1 MCFLKQTIR
10 ELSAQTNTTSCNPRQ
25 CVYVMK
31 LYRSCKATLKSSFQ
45 KRTFSYSA
53 DARSIKTGFDP
64 NTCRTNFQLK
74 NLIERGQIHHARQL
88 YDQMP
93 HRNTCST
100 NMLISGYVK
109 LGDVDVARELFDGI
123 SDPNA
128 VSWTI
133 LIGGYSQRKRP
144 VEAFKLYR
152 EMCRYGTVPDHV
164 TFPTLL
170 SGCYESMMG
179 KEIVQV
185 HGHIIKLGFDS
196 MLKVCNSLVDSYCK
210 SHLLAL
216 GFQLLKEMPVRD
228 SVTFNA
234 MISGYSKDGM
244 DELAIKLF
252 KEMQHMGLR
261 PSDFTFAAL
270 LCASTGLDDAG
281 LAEQIH
287 GLVVKA
293 NFICDVYVGNALL
306 DFYSKHDCVD
316 DVRKL
321 FDEMPELDG
330 VSYNVV
336 ITAYAWQGLLRES
349 FGLFRDLQL
358 TRFDRR
364 QFPFATMLSLAA
376 NLPDVE
382 MGKQIHAQ
390 TVLTK
395 ADTDILVGNALVD
408 MYAKCSSF
416 REVNVIFANLSHRSS
431 VPWTALISVYVQNEC
446 HEEAL
451 ALFNE
456 MRRTNVWG
464 DQATFASTLK
474 ACASLSLISLGKQ
487 IHSSIIRSGFMSNV
501 FSGSALLD
509 MYAKSGSLKDAMLSF
524 QEMPIRNVVSW
535 NAMISAYA
543 QNGDGEATIRLFNEM
558 IHSGQQPDS
567 VSFLCVLT
575 ACSHRGLV
583 QEALWFFSSMTESYK
598 IVPKKEHYASVVD
611 VLCRKGKFDD
621 AENLISNM
629 PFEPDEIMWS
639 SVLNSCRIHKNEDLA
654 KKAADKLFNMDVLRD
669 AAAYVN
675 MSNIYAAAG
684 QWNEVGK
691 VKKAMRERGVKK
703 VPAYSWVEIKHKFH
717 VFTAND
723 TTHPQF
729 EEIKKKIDTLDIK
742 MEKEGYKP
750 DTSCAL
756 HNVDEDIKIESL
768 KYHSERLAIAYSL
781 ISTPEGT
788 PILVMKNLRACT
800 DCHAAIKII
809 SKIVGRDITVRDSSR
824 FHHFKNG
831 LCSCDDYW

>member
-1 MCFLKQTIR
+1 MKLDIGKTTLTSSLKKLPFSYVLN
-10 ELSAQTNTTSCNPRQ
+10 ELFHAHSAQ
-25 CVYVMK
+25 VLV
-31 LYRSCKATLKSSFQ
+31 
-45 KRTFSYSA
+45 
-53 DARSIKTGFDP
+53 DARSIKTGF
-64 NTCRTNFQLK
+64 NLNICRTNYQLK
-74 NLIERGQIHHARQL
+74 ELVERGQIHHARQL
-88 YDQMP
+88 FDQMS
-93 HRNTCST
+93 HRNSCSA

-109 LGDVDVARELFDGI
+109 LGDVDNARKLFDGI
-123 SDPNA
+123 SDPTA

-144 VEAFKLYR
+144 IEAFKLYR

-164 TFPTLL
+164 TFATLL
-170 SGCYESMMG
+170 SGCDETVTG

-185 HGHIIKLGFDS
+185 HDHIVKLGFDS

-210 SHLLAL
+210 SRSFGL
-216 GFQLLKEMPVRD
+216 GFRLFKEMPVRD

-244 DELAIKLF
+244 DQQAVNLF
-252 KEMQHMGLR
+252 KEMQHLGLR

-270 LCASTGLDDAG
+270 LCASTCLDDVG

-293 NFICDVYVGNALL
+293 NFVSDVYVGNALL
-306 DFYSKHDCVD
+306 DFYSKHDCMD
-316 DVRKL
+316 DARKL

-330 VSYNVV
+330 VSYNIV
-336 ITAYAWQGLLRES
+336 ITGYVWNGLLKEA
-349 FGLFRDLQL
+349 FGLFRGLHL
-358 TRFDRR
+358 TRFDQR

-376 NLPDVE
+376 NLSDAE

-390 TVLTK
+390 TILTK
-395 ADTDILVGNALVD
+395 ADTDVLVGNALVD
-408 MYAKCSSF
+408 MYAKCNRY

-431 VPWTALISVYVQNEC
+431 VPWTALISAYVQNEC
-446 HEEAL
+446 YEEAL
-451 ALFNE
+451 AVFNE
-456 MRRTNVWG
+456 MRQTNVWG

-509 MYAKSGSLKDAMLSF
+509 MYAKSGSLKDAILSF
-524 QEMPIRNVVSW
+524 HEIPNKNVVSW
-535 NAMISAYA
+535 NALISAYA
-543 QNGDGEATIRLFNEM
+543 QNGDDKATIRSFDEM
-558 IHSGQQPDS
+558 IQSGLQPDS

-583 QEALWFFSSMTESYK
+583 QEALWFFSSMTETYK
-598 IVPKKEHYASVVD
+598 LVPKKEHYASVVD

-621 AENLISNM
+621 AENLITKM
-629 PFEPDEIMWS
+629 PFEPDEIIWS
-639 SVLNSCRIHKNEDLA
+639 SVLNSCRIHKNQDLA

-684 QWNEVGK
+684 QWHEVGK

-703 VPAYSWVEIKHKFH
+703 VPAYSWVEIKHKVH

-723 TTHPQF
+723 MTHPQS
-729 EEIKKKIDTLDIK
+729 EDIRRKIDTLGK
-742 MEKEGYKP
+742 RMEEEGYKP

-768 KYHSERLAIAYSL
+768 RYHSERLAIAYSL

-800 DCHAAIKII
+800 DCHAAIKVI
-809 SKIVGRDITVRDSSR
+809 SKIVGRKITVRDSSR
-824 FHHFKNG
+824 FHHFKDG
-831 LCSCDDYW
+831 LCSCEDYW